1 MKRDAKKKEQSKNEE
16 FMWKNKARV
25 GKSIIMKDETDAIHS
40 KDQRAPSI
48 HSESQNPAERWSPAH
63 IIRKVD

>member
-1 MKRDAKKKEQSKNEE
+1 
-16 FMWKNKARV
+16 
-25 GKSIIMKDETDAIHS
+25 MKDETDAIHS

-48 HSESQNPAERWSPAH
+48 HSESQNPAEHGSPVR